1 MDLDQ
6 FAERVSDAWLL
17 SLIVF
22 VPSLAA
28 LLLLLVPSRAKEAIK
43 WISLV
48 GTIVTFGL
56 TLILLGEYMQFSG
69 ASNELGERAQAAK
82 QAMQAKPPKNDPKD
96 LVFRYEWIGS
106 PSGKGFHVEY
116 YMGVDGIS
124 LPLVLLTGLISL
136 LGMIASW
143 NIEKQTKGYCILYLL
158 LETGMMGTFLALDF
172 FLFYVFWEVMLLPMY
187 FLIGIWGAPSRVEP
201 DGRVRGGPY
210 AAIKFFLYTLAG
222 SVLLLV
228 AMLGFYFYPVSVS
241 EQVQAVNIDGGSSDA
256 AAAPTEILSAQP
268 RYMFDLMQLQ
278 AWAMSSRRTY
288 GTTFQLV
295 MFLLMYICFAI
306 KVPVFP
312 FHTWLPDAHV
322 EAPTPISMILA
333 GVLLKMGGYG
343 LVRIAYPLCPNAA
356 MFLAWPLVAIGVW
369 NIIYGAF
376 AAMAQTD
383 FKKLVAYSSVSHM
396 GYVILGLAV
405 WGTTADFNPHIWS
418 TGVNGAMFQ
427 MIAHGI
433 SSAGMFFM
441 VGVIYDRLHHR
452 DLNRFGGL
460 ASSMPLYSGLSAGI
474 FFAGLGLPGMC
485 GFIGEVMTVLAAW
498 QFSRPLAVVAAAG
511 VILTAA
517 YILWTLQR
525 VFLGVSK
532 SAAGHAP
539 DAHHGGGEHGTEGHE
554 LPDITPRELLCAVPL
569 LVMAILLG
577 IYPNLLFSFM
587 ENSVTNLVLRLH
599 GVATEVASGFEQLIR

>member
-1 MDLDQ
+1 MQDTMLYQLAKFLPD
-6 FAERVSDAWLL
+6 SLL
-17 SLIVF
+17 LTLIVF
-22 VPSLAA
+22 VPSIGG
-28 LLLLLVPSRAKEAIK
+28 LLLLFVPSKKPEAIK

-48 GTIVTFGL
+48 STLVTFAL
-56 TLILLGEYMQFSG
+56 TLILLSEYMTFAEAGGELKDRAG
-69 ASNELGERAQAAK
+69 AAAK
-82 QAMQAKPPKNDPKD
+82 ASSNDSRD
-96 LVFRYEWIGS
+96 LVFRYDWIGS
-106 PSGKGFHVEY
+106 SAKEGFHVEY

-143 NIEKQTKGYCILYLL
+143 NIGKQIKGYCILYLL
-158 LETGMMGTFLALDF
+158 LETGMLGTFLALDF

-187 FLIGIWGAPSRVEP
+187 FLIGVWGAPSRVEP

-210 AAIKFFLYTLAG
+210 AAIKFFLYTLFG

-228 AMLGFYFYPVSVS
+228 AILGFYFHPVSPQVADG
-241 EQVQAVNIDGGSSDA
+241 VQAQPARPPAGVPDG
-256 AAAPTEILSAQP
+256 P
-268 RYMFDLMQLQ
+268 RPDPIAKPAYTFDLMKLHR
-278 AWAMSSRRTY
+278 WALGGHQVY
-288 GTTFQLV
+288 GVTFQIV
-295 MFLLMYICFAI
+295 MFVLMYIGFAI

-343 LVRIAYPLCPNAA
+343 LIRIAFPLCPQAA
-356 MFLAWPLVAIGVW
+356 AYLAWPLVAIGVW

-383 FKKLVAYSSVSHM
+383 FKKLVAYSSISHM

-405 WGTTADFNPHIWS
+405 WGSGPGFSTQVWS
-418 TGVNGAMFQ
+418 MGVNGAMFQ

-433 SSAGMFFM
+433 SSPGMFFI

-460 ASSMPLYSGLSAGI
+460 ASSMPVYSGLAAGL
-474 FFAGLGLPGMC
+474 FFAGLGLPGLC
-485 GFIGEVMTVLAAW
+485 GFIGEVMTVLSSW
-498 QFSRPLAVVAAAG
+498 QFSRSMAIISAAG
-511 VILTAA
+511 VILTAG

-532 SAAGHAP
+532 AQAGHG
-539 DAHHGGGEHGTEGHE
+539 DDHGHGHE
-554 LPDITPRELLCAVPL
+554 LPDITPREMLCAVPL
-569 LVMAILLG
+569 LVLAIVLG
-577 IYPNLLFSFM
+577 VYPNLVFSFM
-587 ENSVTNLVLRLH
+587 EPSVTSLVESLNRT
-599 GVATEVASGFEQLIR
+599 VESVASTVGPLLR

>member
-1 MDLDQ
+1 MDLEK
-6 FAERVSDAWLL
+6 FATVVSDTWLL

-22 VPSLAA
+22 VPSIAA
-28 LLLLLVPSRAKEAIK
+28 LALLFIPSSNAKAIK
-43 WISLV
+43 WVSLV
-48 GTIVTFGL
+48 ATIVTFVL
-56 TLILLGEYMQFSG
+56 SLVLLGEYTQFKDSWRDL
-69 ASNELGERAQAAK
+69 ADRALVTRDATE
-82 QAMQAKPPKNDPKD
+82 NDPLD
-96 LVFRYEWIGS
+96 LVFRYPWIGV
-106 PSGKGFHVEY
+106 FNVEY

-143 NIEKQTKGYCILYLL
+143 NIQKQIKGYCILYLL

-187 FLIGIWGAPSRVEP
+187 FLIGVWGAPSRVEP

-210 AAIKFFLYTLAG
+210 AAIKFFLYTLFG

-228 AMLGFYFYPVSVS
+228 AMLGYFFYPVPAHAQPVP
-241 EQVQAVNIDGGSSDA
+241 A
-256 AAAPTEILSAQP
+256 AAAADPAGGAPGSQSTAAEPQHT
-268 RYMFDLMQLQ
+268 FDLMQMHK
-278 AWAMSSRRTY
+278 WAMGDRLVY
-288 GTTFQLV
+288 GATFQLV
-295 MFLLMYICFAI
+295 MFVLMYIGFAI

-343 LVRIAYPLCPNAA
+343 LIRIAFPLCPIAA
-356 MFLAWPLVAIGVW
+356 SYLAWPLVIIGVW

-405 WGTTADFNPHIWS
+405 WGTAPDFNTDIWS
-418 TGVNGAMFQ
+418 MGMNGAMFQ

-460 ASSMPLYSGLSAGI
+460 ASAMPLYGGLSAGI
-474 FFAGLGLPGMC
+474 FFAGLGLPGLC
-485 GFIGEVMTVLAAW
+485 GFIGEVMTVLASW
-498 QFSRPLAVVAAAG
+498 QFSRVVAIVAAAG
-511 VILTAA
+511 VILTAG

-525 VFLGVSK
+525 VFLGTRT
-532 SAAGHAP
+532 AAAAHGH
-539 DAHHGGGEHGTEGHE
+539 EHGHGHGDE
-554 LPDITPRELLCAVPL
+554 LPDITRRELFCAVPL
-569 LVMAILLG
+569 LVLAIVLG
-577 IYPNLLFSFM
+577 VYPNLLFSFM
-587 ENSVTNLVLRLH
+587 EPSVSSLVMQLHQTADQVAAAVEPLLR
-599 GVATEVASGFEQLIR
+599 

>member
-1 MDLDQ
+1 MDLTK
-6 FAERVSDAWLL
+6 FAEVVSDTWLL

-22 VPSLAA
+22 VPSIAALA
-28 LLLLLVPSRAKEAIK
+28 LLLIPSSNAKAIK
-43 WISLV
+43 WVSLV
-48 GTIVTFGL
+48 ATIVTFVL
-56 TLILLGEYMQFSG
+56 SLVLLGEYVQFQD
-69 ASNELGERAQAAK
+69 AWRDLADRALVARDAK
-82 QAMQAKPPKNDPKD
+82 ENSPLD
-96 LVFRYEWIGS
+96 LVFRYPWIS
-106 PSGKGFHVEY
+106 VFNVEY

-143 NIEKQTKGYCILYLL
+143 NIEKQIKGYCVLYLL

-187 FLIGIWGAPSRVEP
+187 FLIGVWGAPSRVEP

-210 AAIKFFLYTLAG
+210 AAIKFFLYTLFG

-228 AMLGFYFYPVSVS
+228 AMLGYFFYPVAVEERVVAVS
-241 EQVQAVNIDGGSSDA
+241 AAGDA
-256 AAAPTEILSAQP
+256 APPGAEVAAPPGSAMSAQTP
-268 RYMFDLMQLQ
+268 RYTFDLMQMHK
-278 AWAMSSRRTY
+278 WAMGDRQVY
-288 GTTFQLV
+288 GATFQIV
-295 MFLLMYICFAI
+295 MFILMYIGFAI

-343 LVRIAYPLCPNAA
+343 LIRIAFPLCPLAA
-356 MFLAWPLVAIGVW
+356 SYLAWPLVIIGVW

-405 WGTTADFNPHIWS
+405 WGTAPDFNTDIWS
-418 TGVNGAMFQ
+418 MGVNGAMFQ

-460 ASSMPLYSGLSAGI
+460 ASSMPLYGGLSAGI
-474 FFAGLGLPGMC
+474 FFAGLGLPGLC
-485 GFIGEVMTVLAAW
+485 GFIGEVMTVLASW
-498 QFSRPLAVVAAAG
+498 QFSRIVAIVAAAG
-511 VILTAA
+511 VILTAG

-532 SAAGHAP
+532 AQASHGHGHDHGHG
-539 DAHHGGGEHGTEGHE
+539 DA
-554 LPDITPRELLCAVPL
+554 LPDITRRELLCAVPL
-569 LVMAILLG
+569 LVLAIVLG
-577 IYPNLLFSFM
+577 VYPNLLFSFM
-587 ENSVTNLVLRLH
+587 EPSVHSLVLQLH
-599 GVATEVASGFEQLIR
+599 KAADQLASTASTLLR